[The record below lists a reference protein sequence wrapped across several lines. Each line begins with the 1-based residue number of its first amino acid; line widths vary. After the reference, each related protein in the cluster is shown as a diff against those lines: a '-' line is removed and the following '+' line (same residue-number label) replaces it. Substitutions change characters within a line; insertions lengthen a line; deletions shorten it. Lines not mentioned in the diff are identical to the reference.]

1 MSSTERGS
9 ELVNYIPGLSP
20 TRLVDL
26 PLPFEEKKANFVEVI
41 QRVLINWIHKA
52 HYLLFPTVF
61 ELDPQAINALKVEFS
76 FPIYTIGPAIP
87 YTNILSHHSVVDQSS
102 QQDQH
107 YLQWL
112 DRQPRGSVLYIALGS
127 FLSVSS
133 TQMDEI
139 AAGLRESGVRFLWV
153 VRREADRIRELVSCG
168 GGVMGLVVPWCD
180 QLTVLCHASVAGF
193 WSHCGWNSVKE
204 GVFAGVPFL
213 TLPIISD
220 QFLNSKVIVE
230 DWKIGWRVK
239 RDQLSGLV
247 GREEIAGLVS
257 KFMCLE
263 SDDHEA
269 QELRRRVRELRE
281 ICHCAIGQDGSSE
294 SNINA
299 FLRDIS

>member
-1 MSSTERGS
+1 MD
-9 ELVNYIPGLSP
+9 YIPGLTS

-26 PLPFEEKKANFVEVI
+26 PPPFEESKSHVI
-41 QRVLINWIHKA
+41 KRLLQVITQVHKA
-52 HYLLFPTVF
+52 HYLLFPTVY
-61 ELDPQAINALKVEFS
+61 ELDPQAIDALRAELS

-87 YTNILSHHSVVDQSS
+87 YTNILSHHSVDDQSS

-107 YLQWL
+107 HYFQWL
-112 DRQPRGSVLYIALGS
+112 DRQPRGSVLYISLGS
-127 FLSVSS
+127 YLSVSS
-133 TQMDEI
+133 SQTGEI

-153 VRREADRIRELVSCG
+153 ARGDAGGLRELSASCG
-168 GGVMGLVVPWCD
+168 DGDVMGLVVPWCD
-180 QLTVLCHASVAGF
+180 QLRVLCHASVAGF
-193 WSHCGWNSVKE
+193 WSHCGWSSVNE

-213 TLPIISD
+213 TFPLGMD
-220 QFLNSKVIVE
+220 QILSSKVIVE

-239 RDQLSGLV
+239 RDRLSGLV
-247 GREEIAGLVS
+247 GREEIAGLVR
-257 KFMCLE
+257 KFMGLE

-281 ICHCAIGQDGSSE
+281 ICHCSIGQDGSSE